1 MNSTTT
7 STSVMCPASAA
18 ASLPRYQARPASD
31 AFSIVAVGGH
41 RAGGRTIET
50 GRARTEL
57 PGTNGVNAT
66 KRRLHLI
73 GSRSG

>member
-7 STSVMCPASAA
+7 STSVMCPAT
-18 ASLPRYQARPASD
+18 ASLTRYQARQASD
-31 AFSIVAVGGH
+31 AFSIVPVGGH